1 MGFKGLPF
9 LVATTNVMDTDTSLY
24 NLVVNAFV
32 EMRMVRHQSIIKDQ
46 MQNVVLMVK
55 EDFGET
61 QFMRHAVYN
70 QNMIVPKYSRL
81 TNPKLIHNP
90 I

>member
-32 EMRMVRHQSIIKDQ
+32 EMRMVRHQSIKKDQ

-61 QFMRHAVYN
+61 QFMRDVVIKSKHDSPN
-70 QNMIVPKYSRL
+70 IFKIDKPKID
-81 TNPKLIHNP
+81 T
-90 I
+90 

>member
-24 NLVVNAFV
+24 NLEVNAIV
-32 EMRMVRHQSIIKDQ
+32 EMRMVRHQSIKKDQ

-61 QFMRHAVYN
+61 QFMRHVVI
-70 QNMIVPKYSRL
+70 QSKHDSPKIFKIDK
-81 TNPKLIHNP
+81 PKIDT
-90 I
+90 

>member
-32 EMRMVRHQSIIKDQ
+32 EMRMVRHQSIKKDQ
-46 MQNVVLMVK
+46 MKSVVVLMVK

-61 QFMRHAVYN
+61 QFMRHVVI
-70 QNMIVPKYSRL
+70 QSKHDSPKIFKIDK
-81 TNPKLIHNP
+81 PKIDT
-90 I
+90 